1 MWQKGYLM
9 AAALVCSAA
18 VFACGAGAT
27 GIRVQPFGVTRD
39 GKPVDK
45 VILENDRGMR
55 LAYIDYG
62 ATLTAAEVA
71 DRHGRRRNIVLS
83 LPDLPAYERTQRRFA
98 AVMGRYA
105 GRIAGARYTLDG
117 RTVQLVPNAKGV
129 ALHGDPNGYDK
140 RVWQRQ
146 DFADAESIGS
156 IYRLHSP
163 GGDQNFPGALDVSV
177 TYRLLRKRDEFRI
190 EYRAATDA
198 PTVLNLTSHAFY
210 NLAGAGSAGL
220 ATQRFQIDADRYAV
234 TDGNRI
240 PTGELAS
247 VAGTPLDFRRPASMA
262 ARLVDAAS
270 SPLLAPS
277 GGLPGIDH
285 SLLFS
290 KPPGACARVAG
301 IEDLASGRR
310 MEVSTSEPALQ
321 LNSGSGF
328 DGSEMGSEGRGYQ
341 RYDGFAFETQHLPD
355 SPNHPGFPGTALYPG
370 QEFRALTSFRFSA
383 GRPAERDRMGSCPRL
398 QHNSMKKNVPTIRD
412 VAAAA
417 GVSTATVSKLVNGTQ
432 RFSPA
437 VEATIRKV
445 IADLGYRSNPLA
457 QSMITGR
464 TQSIGLSVL
473 DVANPHFT
481 SIVKGANRVALA
493 NGYNLLLVDTEE
505 NPSRERPLLEALS
518 RRVDGMIVFSRMLE
532 PDMDWM
538 MDLHKPLVFFG
549 RLSRLEIPWVASDD
563 HRGAYMLA
571 RHLVTQG
578 HKHFAYLGFSRSR
591 RDEERLGGIRACL
604 AEHKLEISVHDG
616 SAPSAQE
623 GERMCSSIMLT
634 GGHPDVVICYND
646 LMALG
651 FMKAARILGFRL
663 PADVSVAGFDNI
675 QYGNYTS
682 PALTTVDLQS
692 ERMGVAAMEK
702 LIATIAGQP
711 APAATMIEP
720 QLILR
725 DSVARRS

>member
-1 MWQKGYLM
+1 
-9 AAALVCSAA
+9 
-18 VFACGAGAT
+18 
-27 GIRVQPFGVTRD
+27 
-39 GKPVDK
+39 
-45 VILENDRGMR
+45 
-55 LAYIDYG
+55 
-62 ATLTAAEVA
+62 
-71 DRHGRRRNIVLS
+71 
-83 LPDLPAYERTQRRFA
+83 
-98 AVMGRYA
+98 
-105 GRIAGARYTLDG
+105 
-117 RTVQLVPNAKGV
+117 
-129 ALHGDPNGYDK
+129 
-140 RVWQRQ
+140 
-146 DFADAESIGS
+146 
-156 IYRLHSP
+156 
-163 GGDQNFPGALDVSV
+163 
-177 TYRLLRKRDEFRI
+177 
-190 EYRAATDA
+190 
-198 PTVLNLTSHAFY
+198 
-210 NLAGAGSAGL
+210 
-220 ATQRFQIDADRYAV
+220 
-234 TDGNRI
+234 
-240 PTGELAS
+240 
-247 VAGTPLDFRRPASMA
+247 VAGTPLDFRRRASMA
-262 ARLVDAAS
+262 ERLKDAAA

-277 GGLPGIDH
+277 GGLPGFDH

-290 KPPGACARVAG
+290 KPPGACAQVAV
-301 IEDLASGRR
+301 IEDQASGRR
-310 MEVSTSEPALQ
+310 MEISTTEPALQ

-328 DGSEMGSEGRGYQ
+328 DGSETGSEGHGYR

-355 SPNHPGFPGTALYPG
+355 SPNHPGFPTTALYPG

-383 GRPAERDRMGSCPRL
+383 APPSRRDRMAACPRL
-398 QHNSMKKNVPTIRD
+398 LHNSMKKNVPTIRD

-464 TQSIGLSVL
+464 TQSIGLSIL

-493 NGYNLLLVDTEE
+493 HGYNLLLVDTEE

-538 MDLHKPLVFFG
+538 MDLNKPLVFFG

-571 RHLVTQG
+571 RHLITLG
-578 HKHFAYLGFSRSR
+578 HKRFAYLGFSRSR
-591 RDEERLGGIRACL
+591 RDEERMGGIRECL
-604 AEHKLEISVHDG
+604 AAHGLELNVHDG

-623 GERMCSSIMLT
+623 GERMCSSIML
-634 GGHPDVVICYND
+634 GAEHPDALICYND

-651 FMKAARILGFRL
+651 FMKAAQTLGFKL

-675 QYGNYTS
+675 VYGNYTS

-692 ERMGVAAMEK
+692 ERMGAAAMEK
-702 LIATIAGQP
+702 LIATIAGKP
-711 APAATMIEP
+711 AQAATMIEP

-725 DSVARRS
+725 ESVAKRV